1 MDPSDFIAI
10 VAVVVAIAS
19 AVFTYKIYFQGKKDA
34 FQSISEVIL
43 HEKNSFLEA
52 YRILFTDES
61 IKRKDR
67 DYLLAEHASNYCNAF
82 EIACQL
88 YLKDAIDADMF
99 EETFKEE
106 IESIY
111 KGENVAE
118 PIKKELYHNTSIKK
132 VAEQWGIAYKF
143 FGWKTASIKD
153 SLGRTPKDYY
163 DILSDI
169 WSAETCAPKMRE
181 NWSADNKTFGQS
193 SITAFLMQDIYKG
206 KVYGIKRPDGNYH
219 CFNVADGCVFDLTSE
234 QFGDEQ
240 LDYTNRLEQLR
251 DDYFAKEE
259 IKQRYES
266 LCKKLEEY
274 NKSHEYFY

>member
-52 YRILFTDES
+52 YRILFNDES

-193 SITAFLMQDIYKG
+193 SITAFLMQDILLLPYHVFFHMFCYYK
-206 KVYGIKRPDGNYH
+206 
-219 CFNVADGCVFDLTSE
+219 FF
-234 QFGDEQ
+234 
-240 LDYTNRLEQLR
+240 
-251 DDYFAKEE
+251 
-259 IKQRYES
+259 RY
-266 LCKKLEEY
+266 
-274 NKSHEYFY
+274 